1 MDRFRQ
7 AATQVR
13 IQYRVLKLTYWH
25 YEPDKDFYRLVNI
38 FLSLSGVCYTPAN
51 IWERIAWGCY
61 QAISVCHYFLTLIHF
76 VEALVEWKHLV
87 PIIWNFVEFFMMCTA
102 ICKSNIIQ
110 HHMKEILATQKF
122 VNRRQAASGDSE
134 EDSKARKVLFK
145 IIQTLPGTL
154 IWVIGT
160 VVVLA
165 AITIGPDDPL
175 FGQSQFFH
183 RHLSGWKARI
193 VHIVLN
199 SALFPIWVGKTY
211 CSTILISCLLM
222 GLKTELTIMS
232 QRFSVLCDNFEHTN
246 LEKFQESLMVCL
258 RQQNQI
264 LDQLIQLQSLV
275 RYDFL
280 VVYYGGLIT
289 IGSLIFIPTTDGLTI
304 GSFILTLGITV
315 FFIES
320 FLWCWLVESFG
331 NINDTIEEKIMDV
344 IVMIP
349 HDATRHS
356 EYIRLRTQLMIMK
369 IGTRFSAKFNCGGV
383 FDITVEAVG
392 KLLNI
397 TYSLVTFL
405 LNFT

>member
-1 MDRFRQ
+1 MDHFRK
-7 AATQVR
+7 AATKVR
-13 IQYRVLKLTYWH
+13 LQYRILKVIYWH
-25 YEPDKDFYRLVNI
+25 YEPDKDYYRLVNI
-38 FLSLSGVCYTPAN
+38 FLAISGIYYTPTKF
-51 IWERIAWGCY
+51 WHQIAWGLV
-61 QAISVCHYFLTLIHF
+61 QAISVCHYFLTLTHF
-76 VEALVEWKHLV
+76 IEALMDWPHLV

-102 ICKSNIIQ
+102 LGKSHVICS
-110 HHMKEILATQKF
+110 HMDSILETQRF
-122 VNRRQAASGDSE
+122 VNRRQASSGNAA
-134 EDSKARKVLFK
+134 EDAKAREVLFK

-154 IWVIGT
+154 IWVVGNVII
-160 VVVLA
+160 LA

-175 FGQSQFFH
+175 FGQSQLFH

-193 VHIVLN
+193 AHIIFN
-199 SALFPIWVGKTY
+199 STLFPIWVGKTY

-222 GLKTELTIMS
+222 GLKTELTLAT
-232 QRFSVLCDNFEHTN
+232 QKFGSVCDNFEK
-246 LEKFQESLMVCL
+246 LGMERFQESLLACIK
-258 RQQNQI
+258 QQMLI
-264 LDQLIQLQSLV
+264 LDQLLKLQSLV
-275 RYDFL
+275 RFDFL
-280 VVYYGGLIT
+280 VVYYGALVT

-320 FLWCWLVESFG
+320 YLWCWLVESFR

-349 HDATRHS
+349 HDPSRHS